1 MHKPKRFKF
10 GYFYDPVDHG
20 DDRQQQQ
27 MRTLAAWIH
36 VHVHAS
42 IRVNRSTAS
51 RHVPHRAVV
60 NNVENRSHLT
70 HTRSL
75 WPYQHQDRITEMP
88 QHNDELFLY

>member
-1 MHKPKRFKF
+1 MSRSSAVSAVASQP
-10 GYFYDPVDHG
+10 PLLVLAHG

-27 MRTLAAWIH
+27 IRTLAAWIH

-51 RHVPHRAVV
+51 RYMPHRAVV

-70 HTRSL
+70 STRSL
-75 WPYQHQDRITEMP
+75 WLHQHQDRITEMP
-88 QHNDELFLY
+88 KHND